1 MPLKVAREDEQVGIS
16 QNPTDHPSH
25 VSCWKE
31 RWTEQDPTVLISQLG
46 CVVKK
51 LETASIMASLHIIW
65 LNFFFFCTV
74 LNCLGYFIKTQD
86 FTKLLQY

>member
-65 LNFFFFCTV
+65 LNFFFFLYC
-74 LNCLGYFIKTQD
+74 
-86 FTKLLQY
+86 TKLPGLFYKDSGFH